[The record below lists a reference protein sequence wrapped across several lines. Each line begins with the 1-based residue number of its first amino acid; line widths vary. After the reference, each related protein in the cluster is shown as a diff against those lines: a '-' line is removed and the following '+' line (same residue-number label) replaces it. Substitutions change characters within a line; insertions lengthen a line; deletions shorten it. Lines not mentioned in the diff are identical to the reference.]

1 MKTIITHEFDST
13 DEAADY
19 MARLSRAY
27 AAPTV
32 NIVIPE
38 PQAPVQEAAQG
49 AAVTVP
55 PAGSG
60 AAQQPPSG
68 EQKPA
73 RKRRA
78 DAGQPR
84 GPYKDTSNAK
94 GEGAGAQTEGA
105 STQSS
110 PSAGSAPAPAAAPSP
125 AASNDAFAA
134 EIEARNAA
142 ARASVQNAAVPDR
155 AVGSTAAP
163 IPVLA
168 TGVPAAAA
176 PKKLTHDDIRAHLAL
191 INKVPGL
198 GMAGC
203 HAFLAGFKPTGAG
216 APGVKRISDVKEE
229 DFARFVAE
237 IDARIKKFETEGK

>member
-142 ARASVQNAAVPDR
+142 ARASVQ
-155 AVGSTAAP
+155 TAAAP
-163 IPVLA
+163 AQA
-168 TGVPAAAA
+168 TTPAPESASPAAAA
-176 PKKLTHDDIRAHLAL
+176 PKKLTHDDIRTHLAL

-203 HAFLAGFKPTGAG
+203 HAFLAGFKPTGAD